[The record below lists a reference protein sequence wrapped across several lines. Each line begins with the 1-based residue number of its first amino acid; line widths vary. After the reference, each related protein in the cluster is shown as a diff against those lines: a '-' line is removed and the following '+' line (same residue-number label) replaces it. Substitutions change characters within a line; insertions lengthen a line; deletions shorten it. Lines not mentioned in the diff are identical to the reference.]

1 MTNTLCSEL
10 SNCQDGTFEY
20 TGDCLWEPEYIRIH
34 NEWAWND
41 DIMAFRRMEVSLSV
55 QTVERFKGTQV
66 DPVSAEKLLRLLDL
80 GQ

>member
-41 DIMAFRRMEVSLSV
+41 DIMTFRRMAV
-55 QTVERFKGTQV
+55 QTVEHFKRTQV
-66 DPVSAEKLLRLLDL
+66 DPVGAEKLLRLLDV